1 MRKSI
6 TRKVI
11 AKVLVVLAA
20 ISSMAGCG
28 TLPKATDYS
37 IPLQHFGKQK
47 QNPEVNFAD
56 YTLQTD
62 DVLDVLYRFNT
73 VSDEIY
79 TVAPHDKLNV
89 MFLTASEYD
98 NEHQVRPD
106 GYVSLPFVGDVKV
119 AGLSVEEIKEKITTL
134 YRPVLKDPSFFV
146 SLTEYQVHLKEIRT
160 SLDHPNMGQ
169 ARLIT
174 VRQDQKVSFPFIG
187 DLSVK
192 GKSIADLRAEANV
205 LYANVTK
212 GLSVDVLLQKSHPR
226 RIYVFGEVN
235 NPGGH
240 LITGPISLFQ
250 AVAIAGGASHD
261 AELETVVALRQEG
274 GEMVAKVFDL
284 DNALNGGGG
293 ALSAMLSPEDVI
305 YVPRTRLSSTAQ
317 VMRYVS
323 EIFLFRGIG
332 VNYSYQLNRREDPD
346 TSTTTTNSD
355 GSTTTSTTTTK

>member
-1 MRKSI
+1 MKR
-6 TRKVI
+6 RVP
-11 AKVLVVLAA
+11 KVLVMLIAMTGLSA
-20 ISSMAGCG
+20 CG
-28 TLPKATDYS
+28 TLPKGTDYS

-47 QNPEVNFAD
+47 QNPEMNFAD
-56 YTLQTD
+56 YTLQAD

-73 VSDEIY
+73 ISDEIY

-98 NEHQVRPD
+98 NVHQVRPD

-119 AGLSVEEIKEKITTL
+119 AGLSVEEVKGKITKL
-134 YRPVLKDPSFFV
+134 YKPVLKDPSFFV
-146 SLTEYQVHLKEIRT
+146 SLTEYQVHLKEIRS

-174 VRQDQKVSFPFIG
+174 VRQDQKVSFPLIG

-226 RIYVFGEVN
+226 QIYVFGEVN

-250 AVAIAGGASHD
+250 AVAIAGGANHD
-261 AELETVVALRQEG
+261 AELGTVVALRKEG
-274 GEMVAKVFDL
+274 SEMVAKVFNL
-284 DNALNGGGG
+284 ENALNGNGQVF
-293 ALSAMLSPEDVI
+293 SAMLSPEDVVYI
-305 YVPRTRLSSTAQ
+305 PRTRLSSTAQ
-317 VMRYVS
+317 VMRHVS
-323 EIFLFRGIG
+323 EIFMFRGLG
-332 VNYSYQLNRREDPD
+332 ATLSYRVDDPTRFEDD
-346 TSTTTTNSD
+346 ND
-355 GSTTTSTTTTK
+355 N

>member
-1 MRKSI
+1 MNLFIKNI
-6 TRKVI
+6 IATKVI
-11 AKVLVVLAA
+11 AKVLVVSAMTAALLA
-20 ISSMAGCG
+20 CG
-28 TLPKATDYS
+28 TLPQKENYS

-47 QNPEVNFAD
+47 QNPEINLAD
-56 YTLQTD
+56 YTLQAD

-73 VSDEIY
+73 ISDEIY
-79 TVAPHDKLNV
+79 TVSPHDKLNV

-98 NEHQVRPD
+98 NIHQVRPD

-119 AGLSVEEIKEKITTL
+119 VGLSVEEIKKKITKL

-174 VRQDQKVSFPFIG
+174 VRQDQKVSLPLIG

-192 GKSIADLRAEANV
+192 GKSIAELRAEANV
-205 LYANVTK
+205 LYGNVTK

-226 RIYVFGEVN
+226 QIYVFGEVN

-250 AVAIAGGASHD
+250 AVAIAGGANHD
-261 AELETVVALRQEG
+261 AELGTVVALRQED

-284 DNALNGGGG
+284 DNALNGGGD

-332 VNYSYQLNRREDPD
+332 VNYSYQLNRRDK
-346 TSTTTTNSD
+346 TTTTTSED
-355 GSTTTSTTTTK
+355 GLTTTSTTK

>member
-1 MRKSI
+1 MNLFMKKLI
-6 TRKVI
+6 TTKVI
-11 AKVLVVLAA
+11 AKVLIVL
-20 ISSMAGCG
+20 IVITGLSGCG
-28 TLPKATDYS
+28 TLPKAENYS

-47 QNPEVNFAD
+47 QNLEENFVD
-56 YTLQTD
+56 YTLQAD

-73 VSDEIY
+73 ISDEIY

-98 NEHQVRPD
+98 NVHQVRPD

-119 AGLSVEEIKEKITTL
+119 AGLSVEEIKIKITKL

-174 VRQDQKVSFPFIG
+174 VRQDQKVSLPLVG
-187 DLSVK
+187 DISVK
-192 GKSIADLRAEANV
+192 GKSIADLRKEANG

-274 GEMVAKVFDL
+274 SEMVAKVFNL
-284 DNALNGGGG
+284 ENALNGNGQV
-293 ALSAMLSPEDVI
+293 LSAMLNPEDVI
-305 YVPRTRLSSTAQ
+305 YIPRSRLSSTAQ
-317 VMRYVS
+317 VMRHVS
-323 EIFLFRGIG
+323 EIFMFRGLG
-332 VNYSYQLNRREDPD
+332 ATLSYRVDDPTRFEDD
-346 TSTTTTNSD
+346 ISD
-355 GSTTTSTTTTK
+355 

>member
-1 MRKSI
+1 MNLFMRKQI
-6 TRKVI
+6 TTKVI
-11 AKVLVVLAA
+11 AKVLVVLIA
-20 ISSMAGCG
+20 ISSMVGCG
-28 TLPKATDYS
+28 TLPKETNYS

-47 QNPEVNFAD
+47 KNPELNFAD
-56 YTLQTD
+56 YTLQAD

-73 VSDEIY
+73 ISDEIY
-79 TVAPHDKLNV
+79 TVSPHDKLNV

-98 NEHQVRPD
+98 NVHQVRPD

-119 AGLSVEEIKEKITTL
+119 AGLSVEKIKEKITRL

-174 VRQDQKVSFPFIG
+174 VRQDKKVSLPLVG
-187 DLSVK
+187 DISVK
-192 GKSIADLRAEANV
+192 GKSIADLREEANL

-250 AVAIAGGASHD
+250 AVAIAGGANHD

-274 GEMVAKVFDL
+274 SEMVAKVFNL
-284 DNALNGGGG
+284 ENALNGNGHV
-293 ALSAMLSPEDVI
+293 LSAMLNPEDVI
-305 YVPRTRLSSTAQ
+305 YIPRSRLSSTAQ
-317 VMRYVS
+317 VMRHVS
-323 EIFLFRGIG
+323 EIFMFRGLG
-332 VNYSYQLNRREDPD
+332 ATLSYRVDDPTRFEDD
-346 TSTTTTNSD
+346 ISN
-355 GSTTTSTTTTK
+355 